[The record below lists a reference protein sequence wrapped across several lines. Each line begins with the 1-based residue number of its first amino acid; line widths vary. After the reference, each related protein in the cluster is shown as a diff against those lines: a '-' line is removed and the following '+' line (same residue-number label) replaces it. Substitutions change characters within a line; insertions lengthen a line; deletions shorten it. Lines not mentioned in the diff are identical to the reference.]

1 MSRMKFAG
9 KLNGTTYEGMP
20 VSGIVTSFP
29 FVIRPELSKGKPHSG
44 LDIAA
49 QEGTPVVA
57 PMDGEVNDV
66 FTTEET
72 VGWRISVAHIFG
84 ESVFLRHLDTDGS
97 ALGYTLY
104 AHGQAGSLAVKKGD
118 TVKQGQVLMNIGST
132 GQSTGPHL
140 HWGATVSANPY
151 FSRSKGLNNPLDFC
165 DDGVDP
171 DNVSPNQAKHD
182 EQQKKANDLIDA
194 GQNILND
201 LIDELQGK
209 SDDMGAK

>member
-1 MSRMKFAG
+1 MRMRFAG

-20 VSGIVTSFP
+20 VSGRVSSFYG
-29 FVIRPELSKGKPHSG
+29 VVREKLSGGKAHSG

-49 QEGTPVVA
+49 AEGTPILA
-57 PMDGEVNDV
+57 PMKGEVNDV

-72 VGWRISVAHIFG
+72 VGWRISVAQIFG
-84 ESVFLRHLDTDGS
+84 EACFLRHRDSDGEL
-97 ALGYTLY
+97 LGFTLY
-104 AHGQAGSLAVKKGD
+104 AHGAAGSLQVAKGD
-118 TVKQGQVLMNIGST
+118 TVAEGQVLMNVGST

-140 HWGATVSANPY
+140 HWGCTVSANPY

-171 DNVSPNQAKHD
+171 DSISPNQAKHD

-194 GQNILND
+194 GQSMMND

-209 SDDMGAK
+209 VDDMAPK